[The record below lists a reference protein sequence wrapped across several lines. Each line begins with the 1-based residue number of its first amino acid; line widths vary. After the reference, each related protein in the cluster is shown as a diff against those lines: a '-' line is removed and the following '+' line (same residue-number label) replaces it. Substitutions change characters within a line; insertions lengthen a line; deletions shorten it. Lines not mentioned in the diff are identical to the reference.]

1 MRNATTVAI
10 PQPHDGIVPVA
21 SQQLLK
27 SRGNNVIWANTSIK
41 GVNHMEQRNHPNTK
55 REFDAV
61 LDGRS
66 YRPDI
71 FDKKR

>member
-1 MRNATTVAI
+1 
-10 PQPHDGIVPVA
+10 
-21 SQQLLK
+21 
-27 SRGNNVIWANTSIK
+27 VIWANTTIK

-66 YRPDI
+66 YRPDV